1 MEKFVFKVK
10 LTYKT
15 STGVDVYQVAS
26 ILADSEGEAILK
38 AYKRHKIW
46 QDDISQYKVLWR
58 FDFQSIKVI
67 TELAKDRDTYVF
79 YTDRYNDCEDIKRI
93 SNDTSKRSIWVI
105 AKQGWRRINEFP
117 N

>member
-15 STGVDVYQVAS
+15 STGVDVYQVAN

-46 QDDISQYKVLWR
+46 QDDITQYKVLWR
-58 FDFQSIKVI
+58 FDFQSAKVI
-67 TELAKDRDTYVF
+67 NELATKRDTWLF
-79 YTDRYNDCEDIKRI
+79 FTDMYNDCEDIKRI

-105 AKQGWRRINEFP
+105 AKQGCRRIAKFP